1 MFMSFFVEVF
11 LLLLICLYLFLP
23 LRFKKKKK
31 KKLTAADHSLVPQYL
46 FLK

>member
-11 LLLLICLYLFLP
+11 LLLLISLYLFLP
-23 LRFKKKKK
+23 LRLKKKKK
-31 KKLTAADHSLVPQYL
+31 KKHTAADHSLVPQYL

>member
-11 LLLLICLYLFLP
+11 LLLLISLYLFLP
-23 LRFKKKKK
+23 LRLKKKKK
-31 KKLTAADHSLVPQYL
+31 KKLTAGDHSLVPQYL